1 MERAKM
7 AHMMSDY
14 SKFNAFC
21 AALIGTA
28 YVMQWGGS
36 HVWRVGGK
44 VFAVGGWNDPDVGV
58 TFKVSEIAFE
68 HLKTQPGFRPAPYM
82 ASRGLSW
89 IQSYSAADVPD
100 ADIRHYVRASYDTV
114 TAGLPRVQR
123 AALRAG

>member
-1 MERAKM
+1 M
-7 AHMMSDY
+7 
-14 SKFNAFC
+14 
-21 AALIGTA
+21 
-28 YVMQWGGS
+28 
-36 HVWRVGGK
+36 
-44 VFAVGGWNDPDVGV
+44 